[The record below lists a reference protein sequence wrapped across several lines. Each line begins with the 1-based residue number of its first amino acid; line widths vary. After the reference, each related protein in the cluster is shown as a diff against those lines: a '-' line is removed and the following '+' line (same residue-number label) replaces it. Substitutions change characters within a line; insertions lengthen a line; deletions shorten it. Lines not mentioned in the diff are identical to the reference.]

1 MYNYIFLIGKVKAM
15 SKDTITLEVKEPF
28 KNTHGEVD
36 SHEFKIHLTE
46 FVMETLP
53 VNIYNKTIAIKG
65 RVTKENNHLK
75 LIGERINYM
84 EEQYGK

>member
-1 MYNYIFLIGKVKAM
+1 MYNYIFLIGKVKAI
-15 SKDTITLEVKEPF
+15 SKDSITLEVKEPF

-46 FVMETLP
+46 YVQEALP
-53 VNIYNKTIAIKG
+53 ENIINKTIAVKG
-65 RVTKENNHLK
+65 RVTMENNHLK